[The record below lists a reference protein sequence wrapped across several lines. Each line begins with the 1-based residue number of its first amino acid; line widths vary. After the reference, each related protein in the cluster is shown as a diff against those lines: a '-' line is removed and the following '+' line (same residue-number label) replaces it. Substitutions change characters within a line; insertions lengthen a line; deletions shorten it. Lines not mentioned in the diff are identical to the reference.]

1 MFAQAHSV
9 AFTDPVPEAGDE
21 TGEED
26 QDGLDPVDI
35 ETDKPARQALRAA
48 AIRTAVS
55 PDHILPDM
63 AAIWRGNEFGT
74 VVSDTVSS
82 GWPALDQELPGGG
95 WPCGSLAEVLSP
107 QPSVLEW
114 RLIGP
119 ALRQVVSKGGQ
130 VVVVGPPKHLHLP
143 GLVHEG
149 LDQRHLI
156 WIQTDTP
163 AERLWVTEQLI
174 KSNAAGAVVSW
185 LPQARQEQIRRLQI
199 GAQGCE
205 GLVFLFRPESAQ
217 HEASA
222 APLRLQATYGVDWEL
237 QVQVFKRRGPVHD
250 GVVTLPSVPGGLA
263 SVLTPRLQRP
273 SLLMPV
279 SVSVHGPESV
289 PAPVSL
295 RENVHV
301 VGSLAP
307 RPVARSTRVH

>member
-1 MFAQAHSV
+1 MFAQAHKL
-9 AFTDPVPEAGDE
+9 AFSHPVPRVGGEAGDE
-21 TGEED
+21 AGEDE
-26 QDGLDPVDI
+26 QDGLDLV
-35 ETDKPARQALRAA
+35 ETELDKPARQTLRAA
-48 AIRTAVS
+48 AIRTPVS
-55 PDHILPDM
+55 SGHILPDM
-63 AAIWRGNEFGT
+63 ASIWRGNEFGT

-119 ALRQVVSKGGQ
+119 ALRQVVAKGGQ
-130 VVVVGPPKHLHLP
+130 VVVVGPPKHPHLP

-156 WIQTDTP
+156 WIQADAP

-174 KSNAAGAVVSW
+174 KSNAAGAVISW

-199 GAQGCE
+199 GAQGCD

-222 APLRLQATYGVDWEL
+222 APLRLHATYGLDWEL
-237 QVQVFKRRGPVHD
+237 QVHAFKRRGPVHD
-250 GVVTLPSVPGGLA
+250 GLVTLPSIPGGC
-263 SVLTPRLQRP
+263 SRNPKEP
-273 SLLMPV
+273 
-279 SVSVHGPESV
+279 H
-289 PAPVSL
+289 
-295 RENVHV
+295 ENQCCTY
-301 VGSLAP
+301 
-307 RPVARSTRVH
+307 R